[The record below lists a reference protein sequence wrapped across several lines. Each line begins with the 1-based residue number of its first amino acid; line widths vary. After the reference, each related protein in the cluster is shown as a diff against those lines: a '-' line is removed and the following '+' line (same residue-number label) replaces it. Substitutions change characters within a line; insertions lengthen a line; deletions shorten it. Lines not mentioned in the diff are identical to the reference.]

1 MSGSEFHLHLHVNSD
16 GEDRQNTEQNTEAI
30 PEMPVRPR
38 IRLDLDREAPIADP
52 FSIPAPTPA
61 EPEVRVSQYTTDERG
76 GGQVR
81 LAEIDADGDGDR
93 DGFEFV
99 QRRDDGS
106 SLRVNEVEGGEGTR
120 SQRAAEVDARGRVR
134 SMREQQFDE
143 DGRLLAG
150 RYDDN
155 GDGRIDREFR
165 DIDGDGQGEWILNH
179 PRSRKRLDWQA
190 EGAWQYD
197 LDGDGRTDFASG
209 FDARG
214 GQVDQQFR
222 VERDGE
228 TQAVD
233 RVSLDRRGALR
244 ELKADT
250 DGDGRLD
257 DGRLVVRSDAD
268 GEVTGLHS
276 ECRSAGIVETHTD
289 QDGDGRT
296 DSSTY
301 GVDALAALFA
311 DPVETGEDPFLVFER
326 KAF

>member
-16 GEDRQNTEQNTEAI
+16 GEDRQNTEQNTETI

-38 IRLDLDREAPIADP
+38 LRLDLDREDPIADP

-165 DIDGDGQGEWILNH
+165 DIDGDG
-179 PRSRKRLDWQA
+179 
-190 EGAWQYD
+190 
-197 LDGDGRTDFASG
+197 
-209 FDARG
+209 
-214 GQVDQQFR
+214 
-222 VERDGE
+222 
-228 TQAVD
+228 
-233 RVSLDRRGALR
+233 
-244 ELKADT
+244 
-250 DGDGRLD
+250 RLD

-276 ECRSAGIVETHTD
+276 ECRSTGIVETHTD
-289 QDGDGRT
+289 HDGDGRT
-296 DSSTY
+296 DSSTC